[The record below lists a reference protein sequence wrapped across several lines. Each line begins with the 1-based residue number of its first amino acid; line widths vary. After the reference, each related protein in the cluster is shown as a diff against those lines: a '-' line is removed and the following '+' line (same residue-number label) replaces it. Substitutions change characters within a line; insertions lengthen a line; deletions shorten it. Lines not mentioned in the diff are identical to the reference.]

1 MQMFS
6 RKPPFDLAEFLAKP
20 ATPAEIKRAADARR
34 RHVQYMQ
41 RLEDARE
48 RSSAKSQR

>member
-34 RHVQYMQ
+34 RHVQHME
-41 RLEDARE
+41 RLEAARE
-48 RSSAKSQR
+48 KSAKKPA

>member
-20 ATPAEIKRAADARR
+20 ATPAEIRKASDARR
-34 RHVQYMQ
+34 RHTEYMA
-41 RLEDARE
+41 RLAAARE
-48 RSSAKSQR
+48 TPTKTS